1 MATLHTAM
9 LDDRSLAYTSETVF
23 RVQVGRGRGAYRDK
37 YRIVGDLAQAVL
49 FYNGINCRAPYKA
62 RLYSD
67 FMRPRPT
74 LARKVGL

>member
-1 MATLHTAM
+1 MTLHTAE
-9 LDDRSLAYTSETVF
+9 LDGRKIAYSSETVF
-23 RVQVGRGRGAYRDK
+23 RVQVGRGRGAYRDR
-37 YRIVGDLAQAVL
+37 YRVVGDLAQAVL
-49 FYNGINCRAPYKA
+49 LYNSINCRAPYKA